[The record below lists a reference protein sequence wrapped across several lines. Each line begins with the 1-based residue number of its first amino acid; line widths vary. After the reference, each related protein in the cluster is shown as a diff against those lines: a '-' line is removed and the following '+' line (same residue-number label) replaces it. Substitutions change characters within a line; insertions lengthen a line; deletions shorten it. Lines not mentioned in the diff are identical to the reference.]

1 MIFLG
6 LLIETVID
14 IREKRIWI
22 PILLIELPILIGLKY
37 LIGQGDIFLWIAS
50 IGVGSFFYIVSIVTK
65 GQLGKGDALLFCM
78 TGAGFGLWNNMMMI
92 YITFFLAFLAALFL
106 LIVKKVNRKYSMP
119 LAPFVLA
126 SYILLVLGEQI
137 S

>member
-6 LLIETVID
+6 LLTETVID